1 MEFTKK
7 EILEGKSSQV
17 ITEEKNKGEKKL
29 VEIVS
34 ELFHSETQSHM
45 FHLQTKSFAEHMA
58 LGTFYDEIVDLSD
71 ALIEDFQG
79 QYGVLQKYE
88 SFIIK
93 SYVDKNTT
101 LAYFDNLRS
110 NVQKLRTTVSEDS
123 NLQNQID
130 NIITLINS
138 TVYKIKNLS

>member
-1 MEFTKK
+1 MFKNIKEFEQLASLLLTSG
-7 EILEGKSSQV
+7 LQV
-17 ITEEKNKGEKKL
+17 H
-29 VEIVS
+29 V
-34 ELFHSETQSHM
+34 FQ
-45 FHLQTKSFAEHMA
+45 LQTKSFAEHMA

>member
-1 MEFTKK
+1 MFKNIKEFEQLASLLLTSG
-7 EILEGKSSQV
+7 LQV
-17 ITEEKNKGEKKL
+17 HI
-29 VEIVS
+29 
-34 ELFHSETQSHM
+34 

-71 ALIEDFQG
+71 TLIEDFQG

-101 LAYFDNLRS
+101 LAYFDNLTS

-138 TVYKIKNLS
+138 TVYKIKHLS

>member
-1 MEFTKK
+1 MFKNIKEFEQLASLLLTSG
-7 EILEGKSSQV
+7 LQV
-17 ITEEKNKGEKKL
+17 H
-29 VEIVS
+29 V
-34 ELFHSETQSHM
+34 

-71 ALIEDFQG
+71 VLIEDFQG
-79 QYGVLQKYE
+79 QYGILQKYE

-101 LAYFDNLRS
+101 LAYFDNLKS

>member
-1 MEFTKK
+1 MFKNIKEFEQLASLLLTSG
-7 EILEGKSSQV
+7 LQV
-17 ITEEKNKGEKKL
+17 HI
-29 VEIVS
+29 
-34 ELFHSETQSHM
+34 

-58 LGTFYDEIVDLSD
+58 LGTFYDEIVDLAD
-71 ALIEDFQG
+71 VLIEDFQG

-101 LAYFDNLRS
+101 LAYFDNLTS

>member
-1 MEFTKK
+1 MFKNIKEFEQLASLLLTSG
-7 EILEGKSSQV
+7 LQV
-17 ITEEKNKGEKKL
+17 H
-29 VEIVS
+29 V
-34 ELFHSETQSHM
+34 

-58 LGTFYDEIVDLSD
+58 LGTFYDEIVGLSD

-79 QYGVLQKYE
+79 QYGILQKYE

-101 LAYFDNLRS
+101 LAYFDNLTS

-138 TVYKIKNLS
+138 TVYKIKHLS

>member
-1 MEFTKK
+1 MFKNIKEFEQLASLLLTSG
-7 EILEGKSSQV
+7 LQV
-17 ITEEKNKGEKKL
+17 H
-29 VEIVS
+29 V
-34 ELFHSETQSHM
+34 

-101 LAYFDNLRS
+101 LAYFDNLKS

>member
-1 MEFTKK
+1 MFKNIKEFEQLASLLLTSG
-7 EILEGKSSQV
+7 LQV
-17 ITEEKNKGEKKL
+17 H
-29 VEIVS
+29 V
-34 ELFHSETQSHM
+34 

-71 ALIEDFQG
+71 VLIEDFQG

-101 LAYFDNLRS
+101 LAYFDNLKS